1 MGTHVQGLT
10 PFPCIS
16 ERKRGLVPQ
25 TDTLYQWNNELL
37 DRKTKIAFLDLRV
50 VVDKFEVGPDVRV
63 EW

>member
-1 MGTHVQGLT
+1 MSTHVQGLT

-25 TDTLYQWNNELL
+25 IDTLYQWKNELL
-37 DRKTKIAFLDLRV
+37 NRRTKITFLDLRV

-63 EW
+63 KR